1 VTSRESH
8 RGEWPADRPVWA
20 GGPSARLRAKIHVA
34 SGPFIHACERLA
46 THPRIAELY
55 PAYLITLHT
64 IVRATVPL
72 MQAALGRAREVA
84 DADEAA
90 RALRPY
96 LERHIEEERDHDEWL
111 LEDLERLGIDRRQA
125 LTRVPSPSVA
135 ALVGSQYYWTFHY
148 HPVALL
154 GYFAFAEGYPPT
166 PTLIETLAT
175 GTGLPPGAFR
185 TIAAH
190 GELDPRHRDEL
201 DQVIDALPLTPD
213 LEVAMG
219 LSAISSIGHMT
230 RCVEGVLDSV
240 SIVGGMVAQD

>member
-1 VTSRESH
+1 VPQTDASH
-8 RGEWPADRPVWA
+8 PVVDPFA
-20 GGPSARLRAKIHVA
+20 HQSSPSARLRGKIGLA
-34 SGPFIHACERLA
+34 SGPFIDASARLA
-46 THPRIAELY
+46 THPRIADLY

-72 MQAALGRAREVA
+72 MQAALGRARATAEH
-84 DADEAA
+84 DETA
-90 RALRPY
+90 RALAPY
-96 LERHIEEERDHDEWL
+96 LERHIEEERDHDGWL
-111 LEDLERLGIDRRQA
+111 LEDLEQIGVDRSVA
-125 LTRVPSPSVA
+125 LERVPSPSVA

-175 GTGLPPGAFR
+175 GTGFPPQAFR
-185 TIAAH
+185 TIEAH

-201 DQVIDALPLTPD
+201 DQVIDALPLTSD

-230 RCVEGVLDSV
+230 ECVEEVIDSPLV
-240 SIVGGMVAQD
+240 IMSGRLARH